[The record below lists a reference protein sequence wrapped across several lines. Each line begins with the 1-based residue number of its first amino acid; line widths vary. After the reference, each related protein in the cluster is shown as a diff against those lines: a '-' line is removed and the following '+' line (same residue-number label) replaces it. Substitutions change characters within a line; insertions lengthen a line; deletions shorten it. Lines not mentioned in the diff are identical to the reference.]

1 MDVGGAK
8 KIKVT
13 KAKMN
18 ALIFKDLFVEGK
30 KKMISMNIPE
40 IRFEQKCRQ
49 RREQVGLHTDLYT
62 FMKSM
67 GDNNASV
74 PNQIKKANEKEKA
87 AHLLNH
93 VSHRHSLARE
103 LYNL

>member
-1 MDVGGAK
+1 VEISAENDNVNNDPKENDAEVMMDVGGAK

-74 PNQIKKANEKEKA
+74 PNQIKKA
-87 AHLLNH
+87 
-93 VSHRHSLARE
+93 
-103 LYNL
+103 